1 MRTELQSLRTISGGL
16 ATFLLLA
23 ACEGSGPLPP
33 SGSVV
38 GTWGTRDAGF
48 IVSDTS
54 AHVHIGC
61 TYGDVHQPIALDA
74 QGRFD
79 VPGEYN
85 VNAYPVDLGILH
97 PARFIGVVD
106 GSRLTITIVL
116 SDTLAS
122 FGPVSLT
129 YGTEPTMA
137 VCPICRPAEPIR
149 REARLPER

>member
-1 MRTELQSLRTISGGL
+1 MRRASCLISLVLLSGCDG
-16 ATFLLLA
+16 T
-23 ACEGSGPLPP
+23 GPLPP

-48 IVSDTS
+48 IVSDTA

-79 VPGEYN
+79 VPGLYN
-85 VNAYPVDLGILH
+85 VNAFPIDLGILH

-106 GSRLTITIVL
+106 GAQLTLTVVL
-116 SDTLAS
+116 TDTTAS
-122 FGPVSLT
+122 FGPVRLT
-129 YGTEPTMA
+129 YGKDPTMV
-137 VCPICRPAEPIR
+137 VCPICRVEESTGR
-149 REARLPER
+149 RQ